1 MIKRETVYFEEGGFQ
16 HTEITL
22 DLTIQ
27 AAKELGIKHV
37 VVSSTTG
44 ETGVKAAEK
53 FKDNGINLVVVGHQ
67 TGFPTPGL
75 QRFTAENKKKIKEL
89 GGKVNLGSDVLTNS
103 IRMRQRMG
111 HSHLSYIT
119 LTTIAMKVKVNV
131 EIVAKACDAGQIPV
145 GEPCISVAGSHSGA
159 DTSVAFKAADTPN
172 ILDIRPLYYIAIPIS
187 REKAD
192 AEYMAKRRAAAEK
205 K

>member
-1 MIKRETVYFEEGGFQ
+1 MIKRETVYFEEGGSQ
-16 HTEITL
+16 YTGITL
-22 DLTIQ
+22 DLTLK
-27 AAKELGIKHV
+27 AAKELSIKHV

-53 FKDNGINLVVVGHQ
+53 FKDSGVNLVVVGHQ

-75 QRFTAENKKKIKEL
+75 QRFTPENKKKIKEL

-131 EIVAKACDAGQIPV
+131 EIVIPV

-172 ILDIRPLYYIAIPIS
+172 ILDIRPLYYIAIPLS